1 MRLTLAFSTV
11 LFVGCA
17 SQPTLPP
24 VSGQVAP
31 PKVAIEHQAKL
42 QQIQAFT
49 LKGRLGVIT
58 QQQGFSG
65 SIDWQHQPQTDDIQ
79 VYSPLGGKVA
89 SIAKTPVQVT
99 LTDHTGN
106 TISAA
111 DAESLTEQTLGFRL
125 PLNGLSDW
133 ALGRPSNSPITAN
146 SWDAN
151 GRLIMLE
158 QAGWRIDYA
167 SYSDQNGVSLPQK
180 MVLKNDK
187 VTLKL
192 LTETW
197 STQDMHLIKGLEK

>member
-1 MRLTLAFSTV
+1 MFSV
-11 LFVGCA
+11 MFVAGCA
-17 SQPTLPP
+17 TQTTLPP
-24 VSGQVAP
+24 TTAQTAP
-31 PKVAIEHQAKL
+31 PRIAIEHQAKL

-65 SIDWQHQPQTDDIQ
+65 SIDWQHQPQTDDIA

-89 SIAKTPVQVT
+89 NIAKTPARVT
-99 LTDHTGN
+99 LTDHKGN
-106 TISAA
+106 SISAA

-125 PLNGLSDW
+125 PLTGLSDW
-133 ALGRPSNSPITAN
+133 ALGRPSHSPITAN
-146 SWDAN
+146 AWDAN

-167 SYSDQNGVSLPQK
+167 SYADFNGQSLPQK

-192 LTETW
+192 LTEAW
-197 STQDMHLIKGLEK
+197 NAQDIRANKGSEK